1 MPALILATASEVR
14 QSLLKQ
20 SGIRFRTQA
29 ARIDEAAIKAAMLQE
44 GATPHDIAD
53 ALAEYKARKVSQKHA
68 DAMVIGCDQVLE
80 FHGKLLSK
88 PKNVEGAISQ
98 LIELRGQ
105 SHKLHSAVVIYE
117 NEQPVWRH
125 VGQVR
130 LEMRNLSD
138 DYIAQYMSR
147 NWPGIADS
155 VGAYKLEQEGVR
167 LFSRVEGD
175 YFTVLGLPLLE
186 LIGYLT
192 QRGVIEG

>member
-29 ARIDEAAIKAAMLQE
+29 ARIDEAAIKSSMLQD

-80 FHGKLLSK
+80 FRGKLLSK
-88 PKNVEGAISQ
+88 PKNVEAAISQ

>member
-20 SGIRFRTQA
+20 SGIRFKTQA

-88 PKNVEGAISQ
+88 PKNVEAAISQ
-98 LIELRGQ
+98 LIELRGHG
-105 SHKLHSAVVIYE
+105 HKLHSAVVIYE

>member
-20 SGIRFRTQA
+20 SGIRFKTQA

-80 FHGKLLSK
+80 FRGKLLSK
-88 PKNVEGAISQ
+88 PKNVEAAISQ

-117 NEQPVWRH
+117 NEHPVWRH

>member
-20 SGIRFRTQA
+20 SGIRFKTQA

-80 FHGKLLSK
+80 FRGKLLSK
-88 PKNVEGAISQ
+88 PKNVEAAISQ

>member
-14 QSLLKQ
+14 QALLKQ
-20 SGIRFRTQA
+20 AGVRFKTQTV
-29 ARIDEAAIKAAMLQE
+29 RIDEAAIRSSMLE
-44 GATPHDIAD
+44 DGATPHDIAD
-53 ALAEYKARKVSQKHA
+53 ALAEFKARKAAQKHPE
-68 DAMVIGCDQVLE
+68 AMVIGCDQVLE
-80 FHGKLLSK
+80 FRGRILSK
-88 PKNVEGAISQ
+88 PENVEAALSQ

-117 NEQPVWRH
+117 NGEPVWRH
-125 VGQVR
+125 VGQAR
-130 LEMRNLSD
+130 LTMRDLSD

-155 VGAYKLEQEGVR
+155 VGAYKLEQEGAR
-167 LFSRVEGD
+167 LFVRVEGD

-192 QRGVIEG
+192 QRGIIDG

>member
-1 MPALILATASEVR
+1 V
-14 QSLLKQ
+14 
-20 SGIRFRTQA
+20 
-29 ARIDEAAIKAAMLQE
+29 EA
-44 GATPHDIAD
+44 
-53 ALAEYKARKVSQKHA
+53 
-68 DAMVIGCDQVLE
+68 
-80 FHGKLLSK
+80 
-88 PKNVEGAISQ
+88 AISQ
-98 LIELRGQ
+98 LIELRGHG
-105 SHKLHSAVVIYE
+105 HKLHSAVVIYE

>member
-20 SGIRFRTQA
+20 SGIRFKTQA

-88 PKNVEGAISQ
+88 PKNC
-98 LIELRGQ
+98 
-105 SHKLHSAVVIYE
+105 
-117 NEQPVWRH
+117 
-125 VGQVR
+125 
-130 LEMRNLSD
+130 
-138 DYIAQYMSR
+138 
-147 NWPGIADS
+147 
-155 VGAYKLEQEGVR
+155 
-167 LFSRVEGD
+167 
-175 YFTVLGLPLLE
+175 LL
-186 LIGYLT
+186 YT
-192 QRGVIEG
+192 SPSPRD